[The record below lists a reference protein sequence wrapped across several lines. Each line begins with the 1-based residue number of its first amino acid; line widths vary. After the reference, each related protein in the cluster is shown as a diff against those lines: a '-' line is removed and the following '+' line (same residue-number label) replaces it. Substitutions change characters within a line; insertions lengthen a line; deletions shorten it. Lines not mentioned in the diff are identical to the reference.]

1 MTPRDPPR
9 GASPLRLVG
18 DEPAVAVDRP
28 VTERARGDTSGPV
41 VVLGGGGFVGS
52 AITRRLVS
60 DGYDVIVAERE
71 PPTDLDRL
79 AGARVLMR
87 DAGDPAIY
95 EELLE
100 GAAAVVYAVG
110 CLFPG
115 ESNASPVSDI
125 QNALT
130 PLIQLLE
137 ALRRQPEVPMVFL
150 SSGGTVYG
158 NPMTIPV
165 TEDHP
170 TNPRTSYGILKL
182 AGEKYIGMY
191 RQLYGVQ
198 ASVLRVANA
207 YGPFQPP
214 GRGQGVVGVFV
225 ERVARGLPVRV
236 FGSGRVVR
244 DYIHVDDVA
253 RAVGASIATATP
265 NTLNIGTGVGTSVLQ
280 MVQLLEEISGRT
292 IALDHLPSRDFDVES
307 IVLDVATF
315 RALVGRDP
323 IDFTA
328 GLTTT
333 YEWALR
339 EAHRRGVACAGHSS

>member
-1 MTPRDPPR
+1 M
-9 GASPLRLVG
+9 
-18 DEPAVAVDRP
+18 AVDGP
-28 VTERARGDTSGPV
+28 VTARAGGRASGPV

-52 AITRRLVS
+52 AITRGLVS
-60 DGYDVIVAERE
+60 DGYDVTVAERE
-71 PPTDLDRL
+71 PPKDLDRL

-95 EELLE
+95 DELLD
-100 GAAAVVYAVG
+100 GAMAVVYAVG

-115 ESNASPVSDI
+115 ESNASPLADI
-125 QNALT
+125 QDSLT

-158 NPMTIPV
+158 NPMMIPV

-170 TNPRTSYGILKL
+170 TNPTTSYGILKL
-182 AGEKYIGMY
+182 TGEKYIGMY

-225 ERVARGLPVRV
+225 DRVARGLPVRV

-265 NTLNIGTGVGTSVLQ
+265 HTLNIGTGVGTSVLQ
-280 MVQLLEEISGRT
+280 MVQLLEEISGRA

-323 IDFTA
+323 IDLTA
-328 GLTTT
+328 GLTAT
-333 YEWALR
+333 YEWALG
-339 EAHRRGVACAGHSS
+339 EAHRRGVAAAGHSS